1 LAFAKPARFVTF
13 AQHMPSAPP
22 LPEIEAFIARW
33 SGTAQAERANYARFL
48 DELCPIIEVP
58 KPDPATGAG
67 GDYRY
72 ERGVAHREADGSSSN
87 RRIDLYK
94 RGCFVLE
101 AKQSGA
107 TPKQTPLFALGEADR
122 RAGIRRS
129 PGWAQ
134 AMLKAKGQAEG
145 YARDLPAEEGWPPF
159 VIVCDIGFCFDIY
172 ADFSGTGKHY
182 AQFPDREN
190 FRIYLDDLRR
200 PEMRARLRAIWTE
213 PLALDPSRERVR
225 VTRDIAALLALLAKA
240 LEARHAPQHVAI
252 FLMRCIF
259 SMFAQSVGLLPS
271 PTSFTELLEDCRKDP
286 KAFLGLVGD
295 LWRSMNAGGF
305 SPALRATVRRFNGGL
320 FAPGPHGPAE
330 PLPVDANM
338 LELLIE
344 ASRRDW
350 ADVEPAIFGS
360 LLENALEK
368 QERSE
373 LGAHFTPRAF
383 VERLVLP
390 TVMEPLRAEWDGVKA
405 AAVKLADEENKKAA
419 AAELRGF
426 HAKLCAT
433 RVLDPACGTGNF
445 LYVTLELMKR
455 LEGEVL
461 DLLADIEPGEGDR
474 LDVAGASVD
483 PHQFLGI
490 EKNPRAVP
498 VAELVLW
505 IGYLQWHF
513 RTRGNAPPAEPILR
527 DFKNIREGDALL
539 TYAREEPERDDK
551 GRPITRWGG
560 QTKPHPVT
568 GEMVPDEADQ
578 IPVLRPVDPKPSIWP
593 DAEFIIGNPPFIGA
607 KNLRAELGE
616 GYAEALWKAYR
627 DVPKSA
633 DMALHFW
640 WKAAQALAGGKL
652 VKGKAAA
659 VTRRFGFITSNSI
672 RQFFCRRVVA
682 EALQGEKPIHLA
694 YAIPDHPWT
703 DGAGTAAVR
712 IAMTVAEAGA
722 GEGVLA
728 RVISEAP
735 GSDGVPRVVFAEDTG
750 RINADFSIGVDVKS
764 AKPLQANETMA
775 CRGVVLHGAGFL
787 ISRRLAHEVG
797 LGKRLDIEKHIRPFM
812 NGRDFLQRTRDLCV
826 LDLFGLSE
834 DSIRTQFPEIYQHI
848 LLHVKPERD
857 QNPRALRRDKW
868 WLFGEN
874 VIIHRNGV
882 RNLPRFIATVETPKH
897 RIFQFLPSEI
907 LADNSLVCIASDDAF
922 FLGVLSSQIHLFW
935 TTANAGSLGAYKGA
949 VRYFKSVCFDP
960 FPFPD
965 ATPAQ
970 RAAIAEI
977 AEALDAHR
985 KVRLAA
991 HPHLTLTA
999 LYNCL
1004 EALRANRKL
1013 TDAERDIHDAG
1024 QVSILREYHEKLDE
1038 AVAAAYGWP
1047 ANLPEADIIAR
1058 LVALN
1063 AERVA
1068 EEARGHIRWLR
1079 PEFQA
1084 PRDTRRA
1091 VQAEMAVDG
1100 AGADTTRQWPKEAPA
1115 QYVALRAALRGPPAS
1130 ARDIARHFQGAPR
1143 RADQLEAMLQTL
1155 VALGQARHLEDGRY
1169 TA

>member
-1 LAFAKPARFVTF
+1 VKPPPA
-13 AQHMPSAPP
+13 SAD
-22 LPEIEAFIARW
+22 IEAFIALW
-33 SGTAQAERANYARFL
+33 AGSGQAERANYARFL
-48 DELCPIIEVP
+48 DGLCDIIGVSRP
-58 KPDPATGAG
+58 MPANGPM

-72 ERGVAHREADGSSSN
+72 ERSVTHRAGDGTETQ

-94 RGCFVLE
+94 RHCFVLE
-101 AKQSGA
+101 AKQGA
-107 TPKQTPLFALGEADR
+107 NAPAQASFFGGADAER
-122 RAGIRRS
+122 RANIRRS

-134 AMLKAKGQAEG
+134 AMQKAKGQAEG
-145 YARDLPAEEGWPPF
+145 YARDVPPEEGWPPF
-159 VIVCDIGFCFDIY
+159 IIVCDVGFCFDIY

-182 AQFPDREN
+182 AQFPDREG
-190 FRIYLDDLRR
+190 FRFYLEDLRQPAYR
-200 PEMRARLRAIWTE
+200 ETLRLIWTD
-213 PLALDPSRERVR
+213 PLSLDPSRKRVA
-225 VTRDIAALLALLAKA
+225 VTRDIAALLARLARA
-240 LEARHAPQHVAI
+240 LEGPKEKPRHAPQHVAT

-271 PTSFTELLEDCRKDP
+271 PTSFTELLQGCRGNP
-286 KAFLGLVGD
+286 QSFVPLVGD
-295 LWRSMNAGGF
+295 MWRHMNTGGF
-305 SPALRATVRRFNGGL
+305 SPALRAMVLRFNGGL
-320 FAPGPHGPAE
+320 FGAGPHGAAE
-330 PLPVDANM
+330 PLPVDADM
-338 LELLIE
+338 LDLLIA
-344 ASRRDW
+344 ASKRDW

-360 LLENALEK
+360 LLENALDSD
-368 QERSE
+368 QRAQ

-390 TVMEPLRAEWDGVKA
+390 TVMEPLRLDWDGVKA
-405 AAVKLADEENKKAA
+405 AAEDFVLKGNKSAA
-419 AAELRGF
+419 AAAIRAF

-539 TYAREEPERDDK
+539 TYTHEEPERDDK

-593 DAEFIIGNPPFIGA
+593 DAEFIIGNPPFIAGQS
-607 KNLRAELGE
+607 LRAELGD
-616 GYAEALWKAYR
+616 GYAEALWKAYPK
-627 DVPKSA
+627 VPKSA
-633 DMALHFW
+633 DIALHFW
-640 WKAAQALAGGKL
+640 WKAARALLGGKL
-652 VKGKAAA
+652 VKGKAAAA
-659 VTRRFGFITSNSI
+659 VTRRFGFITSNSL
-672 RQFFCRRVVA
+672 RQVFCRRVVA
-682 EALQGEKPIHLA
+682 EALGGETPVHLA
-694 YAIPDHPWT
+694 YAIPDHPWA

-712 IAMTVAEAGA
+712 IAMTVAEAGQ
-722 GEGVLA
+722 GQGILA
-728 RVISEAP
+728 RVTSEAP
-735 GSDGVPRVVFAEDTG
+735 GSDGVPRVVFAEDEG
-750 RINADFSIGVDVKS
+750 RINADLTIGVDVKS
-764 AKPLQANETMA
+764 AKPLRANERIA
-775 CRGVVLHGAGFL
+775 WDGVKLHGSGFL
-787 ISRRLAHEVG
+787 VEATRAAT
-797 LGKRLDIEKHIRPFM
+797 LGFGKLQGIEAYLRPYR
-812 NGRDFLQRTRDLCV
+812 NGRDIQQKNRNLYV
-826 LDLFGLSE
+826 LDFFGLTEEELRERYPSAYE
-834 DSIRTQFPEIYQHI
+834 HL
-848 LLHVKPERD
+848 LLHVKPERIAVASRTAD
-857 QNPRALRRDKW
+857 ATQYARYW
-868 WLFGEN
+868 WLHGKTRPEMRKAL
-874 VIIHRNGV
+874 VGLTRY
-882 RNLPRFIATVETPKH
+882 IATVDTAKH
-897 RIFQFLPSEI
+897 RIFSFLAADI
-907 LADNSLVCIASDDAF
+907 LADDKIVVIASDSAVHLGILQSRLHVAWMLAQGNW
-922 FLGVLSSQIHLFW
+922 LGVG
-935 TTANAGSLGAYKGA
+935 NDA
-949 VRYFKSVCFDP
+949 VYAKTQAFDP

-970 RAAIAEI
+970 RAAIAQI

-985 KVRLAA
+985 KARLAA
-991 HPHLTLTA
+991 HQHLTLTA

-1013 TDAERDIHDAG
+1013 SDAERDIHDAG
-1024 QVSILREYHEKLDE
+1024 QVSILREYHDRLDE

-1047 ANLPEADIIAR
+1047 ASLPEADIIAR

-1115 QYVALRAALRGPPAS
+1115 QYVALRTALRGPPAS
-1130 ARDIARHFQGAPR
+1130 PRDIARRFQGAPR
-1143 RADQLEAMLQTL
+1143 RAGDVEAMLQTL

>member
-1 LAFAKPARFVTF
+1 
-13 AQHMPSAPP
+13 MPSAPP

-107 TPKQTPLFALGEADR
+107 APKQTPLFALGEADR

-190 FRIYLDDLRR
+190 FRLYLDDLRR

-295 LWRSMNAGGF
+295 LWRHMNAGGF

-405 AAVKLADEENKKAA
+405 AAVKLADEDNKKAA

-539 TYAREEPERDDK
+539 TYTREEPERDDK

-593 DAEFIIGNPPFIGA
+593 DAEFIIGNPPFIAGQSI
-607 KNLRAELGE
+607 RAELGD
-616 GYAEALWKAYR
+616 GYAEALWKAYPK
-627 DVPKSA
+627 VPKSA
-633 DMALHFW
+633 DIALHFW
-640 WKAAQALAGGKL
+640 WKAAQALTGGKL
-652 VKGKAAA
+652 VKGKAAAA
-659 VTRRFGFITSNSI
+659 VTRRFGFITSNSL
-672 RQFFCRRVVA
+672 RQVFCRRVVA
-682 EALQGEKPIHLA
+682 EALEGKPEIHLA

-712 IAMTVAEAGA
+712 IAMTVAEAGQ
-722 GEGVLA
+722 GQGILA
-728 RVISEAP
+728 RVISEAS
-735 GSDGVPRVVFAEDTG
+735 GSDGVPRVVFAEGEG
-750 RINADFSIGVDVKS
+750 RINADLTLGVDVKS
-764 AKPLQANETMA
+764 AKPLRANEGIA
-775 CRGVVLHGAGFL
+775 SDGVKLHGKGFIVTASVATSL
-787 ISRRLAHEVG
+787 G
-797 LGKRLDIEKHIRPFM
+797 LGKVERLEEFLRPYR
-812 NGRDFLQRTRDLCV
+812 NGRDVQQKNRGLFAFDFYGLLEEEVRTR
-826 LDLFGLSE
+826 
-834 DSIRTQFPEIYQHI
+834 FPAAYQH
-848 LLHVKPERD
+848 LLLQVKPD
-857 QNPRALRRDKW
+857 RALNNRASYRDLWWVFGEPRRDLRPALKG
-868 WLFGEN
+868 LLR
-874 VIIHRNGV
+874 VIVTVDTARHRV
-882 RNLPRFIATVETPKH
+882 FSFYDPST
-897 RIFQFLPSEI
+897 IFDDKS
-907 LADNSLVCIASDDAF
+907 VVIASDQAVH
-922 FLGVLSSQIHLFW
+922 LGVLQSRLHVVWMLAQGNW
-935 TTANAGSLGAYKGA
+935 LGAGNDA
-949 VRYFKSVCFDP
+949 VYAKTQAFDP

-965 ATPAQ
+965 ASPAQ

-977 AEALDAHR
+977 AEDLDAHR
-985 KVRLAA
+985 KARLAA
-991 HPHLTLTA
+991 HPELTLTA

-1024 QVSILREYHEKLDE
+1024 QVSILREYHDKLDE
-1038 AVAAAYGWP
+1038 AVAYAYGWP

-1130 ARDIARHFQGAPR
+1130 ARDIARRFQGAPR

>member
-1 LAFAKPARFVTF
+1 
-13 AQHMPSAPP
+13 MPSAPP

-107 TPKQTPLFALGEADR
+107 APKQNPTFSLGEADR

-172 ADFSGTGKHY
+172 ADFTGTGKHY

-190 FRIYLDDLRR
+190 FRLYLDDLRR

-225 VTRDIAALLALLAKA
+225 VTRDIAAFLALLAKA

-330 PLPVDANM
+330 PLPVDADM

-368 QERSE
+368 RERSE

-405 AAVKLADEENKKAA
+405 AAVKLADEGNKKAA

-426 HAKLCAT
+426 HARLCAT

-461 DLLADIEPGEGDR
+461 DFLADIEGIEGDR

-483 PHQFLGI
+483 PHQFLGL

-527 DFKNIREGDALL
+527 DFKNIKEADALL
-539 TYAREEPERDDK
+539 NYAREEPERDAAGK
-551 GRPITRWGG
+551 PITRWGG

-578 IPVLRPVDPKPSIWP
+578 VAVLRPVDPKPSLWAE
-593 DAEFIIGNPPFIGA
+593 AEFIIGNPPFIAG
-607 KNLRAELGE
+607 KDLRAELGE
-616 GYAEALWKAYR
+616 GYAVALWKAYPK
-627 DVPKSA
+627 VPKSA
-633 DMALHFW
+633 DIALHFW
-640 WKAAQALAGGKL
+640 WKAAQALTGGKL
-652 VKGKAAA
+652 VKGKQAPA

-672 RQFFCRRVVA
+672 RQVFCRRVVA
-682 EALQGEKPIHLA
+682 EALAGKPEIHLA

-728 RVISEAP
+728 RAISEAP

-750 RINADFSIGVDVKS
+750 RINADLTLGVDVKS
-764 AKPLQANETMA
+764 AKPLRANDGIA
-775 CRGVVLHGAGFL
+775 SPGLKLHGAGFL
-787 ISRRLAHEVG
+787 VTPAQASALG
-797 LGKRLDIEKHIRPFM
+797 LGKVPGLEAHIRPYL
-812 NGRDFLQRTRDLCV
+812 NGRDLQQRSRGLMVIDV
-826 LDLFGLSE
+826 FGLSE
-834 DSIRTQFPEIYQHI
+834 AELRSRFPATYQHL
-848 LLHVKPERD
+848 LLHVAPERMAAAGRTAD
-857 QNPRALRRDKW
+857 AAQYARNW
-868 WLFGEN
+868 WLFGKTRPEL
-874 VIIHRNGV
+874 RKAFTGLS
-882 RNLPRFIATVETPKH
+882 RYIATVETAKH
-897 RIFQFLPSEI
+897 RVFTFLPSLI
-907 LADNSLVCIASDDAF
+907 APDNKLVCIASEAAF
-922 FLGVLSSQIHLFW
+922 HLGVLQSDIHVAWMLAQGNW
-935 TTANAGSLGAYKGA
+935 LGVGNDPVYAKTEA
-949 VRYFKSVCFDP
+949 FDP

-970 RAAIAEI
+970 RASIAEI

-985 KVRLAA
+985 KARLAA

-1004 EALRANRKL
+1004 EALRAGRAL
-1013 TDAERDIHDAG
+1013 TEAERDIHDAG
-1024 QVSILREYHEKLDE
+1024 QVSILREWHDKLDK
-1038 AVAAAYGWP
+1038 AVAGAYGWP
-1047 ANLPEADIIAR
+1047 VDLTDTDIIAR

-1079 PEFQA
+1079 SEFQA
-1084 PRDTRRA
+1084 PKDTSRPA
-1091 VQAEMAVDG
+1091 VQVEMAVEG
-1100 AGADTTRQWPKEAPA
+1100 AEASTSRAWPKEAPA
-1115 QYVALRAALRGPPAS
+1115 QYVALRAALRGAPAS
-1130 ARDIARHFQGAPR
+1130 ARDIARRFQGAPR
-1143 RADQLEAMLQTL
+1143 RAEQMEAMLQTL

>member
-1 LAFAKPARFVTF
+1 
-13 AQHMPSAPP
+13 MPSAPS
-22 LPEIEAFIARW
+22 LTEIEAFIARW

-72 ERGVAHREADGSSSN
+72 ERGVAHREADGSKSN

-107 TPKQTPLFALGEADR
+107 APKQTLTFSLGEADR

-145 YARDLPAEEGWPPF
+145 YARDLPADEGWPPF

-172 ADFSGTGKHY
+172 ADFTGTGKHY

-190 FRIYLDDLRR
+190 FRLYLDDLRR

-225 VTRDIAALLALLAKA
+225 VTRDIAAFLALLAKA

-295 LWRSMNAGGF
+295 LWRHMNAGGF

-320 FAPGPHGPAE
+320 FAPGPHGAAE
-330 PLPVDANM
+330 PLPVDADM
-338 LELLIE
+338 LQLLIE

-390 TVMEPLRAEWDGVKA
+390 TVMEPLRLDWDGVKV
-405 AAVKLADEENKKAA
+405 AAVKLADEDNKKAA

-461 DLLADIEPGEGDR
+461 DFLADIEGIEGDR
-474 LDVAGASVD
+474 LDVAGVSVD

-578 IPVLRPVDPKPSIWP
+578 MPVLRPVDPKPSIWP

-607 KNLRAELGE
+607 KKLRDELGD
-616 GYAEALWKAYR
+616 GYAEALWKAYPK
-627 DVPKSA
+627 VPKSA
-633 DMALHFW
+633 DIALHFW
-640 WKAAQALAGGKL
+640 WKAAQALLGGKL
-652 VKGKAAA
+652 VKGKAAGL
-659 VTRRFGFITSNSI
+659 VTQRFGFITSNSI
-672 RQFFCRRVVA
+672 RQVFCRRVVA
-682 EALQGEKPIHLA
+682 DALGGETPLHLA
-694 YAIPDHPWT
+694 YAIPDHPWVG
-703 DGAGTAAVR
+703 GADTAAVR
-712 IAMTVAEAGA
+712 IALTVAEVGH
-722 GEGVLA
+722 GKGTLA
-728 RVISEAP
+728 RVVTEAP
-735 GSDGVPRVVFAEDTG
+735 GSDGVPLVVISEEYG
-750 RINADFSIGVDVKS
+750 HINADLTLGLSGSHVKALRAGEGLAS
-764 AKPLQANETMA
+764 PGIK
-775 CRGVVLHGAGFL
+775 LHGAGFIVNPAQAAAL
-787 ISRRLAHEVG
+787 G
-797 LGKRLDIEKHIRPFM
+797 LGKTDGLEFHIRPYL
-812 NGRDFLQRTRDLCV
+812 NGRDLQQNSRGMMVIDTFD
-826 LDLFGLSE
+826 LSE
-834 DSIRTQFPEIYQHI
+834 KDLRQRFPSVYQH
-848 LLHVKPERD
+848 LVLHVKPERD
-857 QNPRALRRDKW
+857 TNNRSSYRDQW
-868 WLFGEN
+868 WLFGEP
-874 VIIHRNGV
+874 RRELRPALSGL
-882 RNLPRFIATVETPKH
+882 RRFIATPITSKH
-897 RIFQFLPSEI
+897 RVFSFLSAEI
-907 LADNSLVCIASDDAF
+907 LPDDALLAVASSDAF
-922 FLGVLSSQIHLFW
+922 LLGVLSSKYHTSW
-935 TTANAGSLGAYKGA
+935 CAVSAGFLGKTP
-949 VRYFKSVCFDP
+949 RYIKADCFDP

-965 ATPAQ
+965 ATQSQ

-977 AEALDAHR
+977 AEDLDAHR
-985 KVRLAA
+985 KARLAA

-1024 QVSILREYHEKLDE
+1024 QVSILREYHEKLNE

-1047 ANLPEADIIAR
+1047 AKLPEADIIAR

-1091 VQAEMAVDG
+1091 VQVEMAVDG
-1100 AGADTTRQWPKEAPA
+1100 AGADTTRQWPKQAPA

-1130 ARDIARHFQGAPR
+1130 ARDIARRFQGAPR
-1143 RADQLEAMLQTL
+1143 RADQLEAMLQNL

>member
-1 LAFAKPARFVTF
+1 
-13 AQHMPSAPP
+13 MPSAPP
-22 LPEIEAFIARW
+22 LTEIEAFIARW

-72 ERGVAHREADGSSSN
+72 ERGVAHREADGSTSN

-107 TPKQTPLFALGEADR
+107 APKQTPLFALGEADR

-145 YARDLPAEEGWPPF
+145 YARDLPPDEGWPPF

-172 ADFSGTGKHY
+172 ADFTGTGKHY

-190 FRIYLDDLRR
+190 FRLYLDDLRR

-225 VTRDIAALLALLAKA
+225 VTRDIAAFLALLAKA

-320 FAPGPHGPAE
+320 FAPGPNGPAE
-330 PLPVDANM
+330 PLPVDADM
-338 LELLIE
+338 LELLIA

-368 QERSE
+368 RERSE

-405 AAVKLADEENKKAA
+405 AAVKLADEGNKKAA

-426 HAKLCAT
+426 HARLCAT

-461 DLLADIEPGEGDR
+461 DFLADIEGIEGDR

-483 PHQFLGI
+483 PHQFLGL

-527 DFKNIREGDALL
+527 DFKNIKEADALL
-539 TYAREEPERDDK
+539 NYAREEPERDASGK
-551 GRPITRWGG
+551 PITRWGG

-578 IPVLRPVDPKPSIWP
+578 VPVLRPVDPKPSLWP
-593 DAEFIIGNPPFIGA
+593 EAEFIIGNPPFIAG
-607 KNLRAELGE
+607 KDLRAELGE
-616 GYAEALWKAYR
+616 GYAEALWKAYPK
-627 DVPKSA
+627 VPKSA
-633 DMALHFW
+633 DIALHFW
-640 WKAAQALAGGKL
+640 WKAAQALTGGKL
-652 VKGKAAA
+652 VKGKQAPA

-672 RQFFCRRVVA
+672 RQVFCRRVVA
-682 EALQGEKPIHLA
+682 DALAGKPEIHLA

-735 GSDGVPRVVFAEDTG
+735 GSDGVPRLVFAEDTG
-750 RINADFSIGVDVKS
+750 RINADLTLGVDVKS
-764 AKPLQANETMA
+764 AKPLRANENLA
-775 CRGVVLHGAGFL
+775 CRGFVLHGAGFL
-787 ISRRLAHEVG
+787 VTPAQAAALG
-797 LGKRLDIEKHIRPFM
+797 LGKVPGLEAHIRPYL
-812 NGRDFLQRTRDLCV
+812 NGRDLQQRSRGLMVIDV
-826 LDLFGLSE
+826 FGLTEAEIRERFSE
-834 DSIRTQFPEIYQHI
+834 TYQHL

-857 QNPRALRRDKW
+857 LNSRAARREKW

-874 VIIHRNGV
+874 VLIHRQGV
-882 RNLPRFIATVETPKH
+882 RDLHRYIATVETARH
-897 RIFQFLPSEI
+897 RVFTFLSSGIAP
-907 LADNSLVCIASDDAF
+907 DNKIVCIATEDAF
-922 FLGVLSSQIHLFW
+922 HLGVLQSKIHVAWMLAQGNW
-935 TTANAGSLGAYKGA
+935 LGVGNDPVYA
-949 VRYFKSVCFDP
+949 KSECFDP
-960 FPFPD
+960 FAFPD

-970 RAAIAEI
+970 RASIAEI

-985 KVRLAA
+985 KARLAA

-1004 EALRANRKL
+1004 EALRAGRAL
-1013 TDAERDIHDAG
+1013 TEAERDIHDAG
-1024 QVSILREYHEKLDE
+1024 QVSILREWHDKLDK
-1038 AVAAAYGWP
+1038 AVAGAYGWP
-1047 ANLPEADIIAR
+1047 ADLTNTDIIAR

-1084 PRDTRRA
+1084 PKDTSRPA
-1091 VQAEMAVDG
+1091 VQTEMAVEG
-1100 AGADTTRQWPKEAPA
+1100 TEAGSSRAWPKEAPA
-1115 QYVALRAALRGPPAS
+1115 QYVALRAALRGAPAS
-1130 ARDIARHFQGAPR
+1130 ARDIARRFQGAPR
-1143 RADQLEAMLQTL
+1143 RAEQMEAMLQTL

>member
-1 LAFAKPARFVTF
+1 MPANGP
-13 AQHMPSAPP
+13 M
-22 LPEIEAFIARW
+22 
-33 SGTAQAERANYARFL
+33 
-48 DELCPIIEVP
+48 
-58 KPDPATGAG
+58 

-72 ERGVAHREADGSSSN
+72 ERSVTHRAGDGTETQ

-94 RGCFVLE
+94 RNCFVLE
-101 AKQSGA
+101 AKQGA
-107 TPKQTPLFALGEADR
+107 NAPAQASFFGGADAER
-122 RAGIRRS
+122 RANIRRS

-134 AMLKAKGQAEG
+134 AMQKAKGQAEG
-145 YARDLPAEEGWPPF
+145 YARDVPPEEGWPPF
-159 VIVCDIGFCFDIY
+159 IIVCDVGFCFDIY

-182 AQFPDREN
+182 AQFPDREG
-190 FRIYLDDLRR
+190 FRFYLEDLRQPAYR
-200 PEMRARLRAIWTE
+200 ETLRLIWTD
-213 PLALDPSRERVR
+213 PLSLDPSRKRVA
-225 VTRDIAALLALLAKA
+225 VTRDIAALLARLARA
-240 LEARHAPQHVAI
+240 LEGPKEKPRHAPQHVAT

-271 PTSFTELLEDCRKDP
+271 PTSFTELLQGCRGNP
-286 KAFLGLVGD
+286 QSFVPLVGD
-295 LWRSMNAGGF
+295 MWRHMNTGGF
-305 SPALRATVRRFNGGL
+305 SPALRAMVLRFNGGL
-320 FAPGPHGPAE
+320 FGAGPHGAAE
-330 PLPVDANM
+330 PLPVDADM
-338 LELLIE
+338 LDLLIA
-344 ASRRDW
+344 ASKRDW

-360 LLENALEK
+360 LLENALDSD
-368 QERSE
+368 QRAQ

-390 TVMEPLRAEWDGVKA
+390 TVMEPLRLDWDGVKA
-405 AAVKLADEENKKAA
+405 AAEDFVLKGNKSAA
-419 AAELRGF
+419 AAAIRAF

-461 DLLADIEPGEGDR
+461 DLLANIEPGEGDR

-539 TYAREEPERDDK
+539 TYTREEPERDDK

-578 IPVLRPVDPKPSIWP
+578 IPVLRPADPKPSIWP
-593 DAEFIIGNPPFIGA
+593 DAEFIIGNPPFIAGQS
-607 KNLRAELGE
+607 LRAELGE
-616 GYAEALWKAYR
+616 GYAEALWKAYPK
-627 DVPKSA
+627 VPKSA
-633 DMALHFW
+633 DIALHFW
-640 WKAAQALAGGKL
+640 WKAAQALLGGKL

-659 VTRRFGFITSNSI
+659 AVARRFGFITSNSI
-672 RQFFCRRVVA
+672 RQEFCRRVVTDGLA
-682 EALQGEKPIHLA
+682 GKPEIHLA
-694 YAIPDHPWT
+694 YAIPDHPWA

-712 IAMTVAEAGA
+712 IAMTVAAPGA

-728 RVISEAP
+728 TLVSEAA
-735 GSDGVPRVVFAEDTG
+735 GSDGVPRVVFTETEG
-750 RINADFSIGVDVKS
+750 RINADLTTGVDVNS
-764 AKPLQANETMA
+764 AKPLKANESISSD
-775 CRGVVLHGAGFL
+775 GVKLHGKGFVVTASQAMSL
-787 ISRRLAHEVG
+787 G
-797 LGKRLDIEKHIRPFM
+797 LGRDIGIEGFIKPYQ
-812 NGRDFLQRTRDLCV
+812 NGRDVQQRSRGLFV
-826 LDLFGLSE
+826 LDFFGLSE
-834 DSIRTQFPEIYQHI
+834 DSLRTRFPAAYQHL
-848 LLHVKPERD
+848 LLHVKPQRE
-857 QNPRALRRDKW
+857 QNNRASYRHEW
-868 WLFGEN
+868 WIFGE
-874 VIIHRNGV
+874 
-882 RNLPRFIATVETPKH
+882 PRRELRPALVGLSRYIVTVDTAKH
-897 RIFQFLPSEI
+897 RIFGFLDPNTMV
-907 LADNSLVCIASDDAF
+907 DDGLVIIAAEQPF
-922 FLGVLSSQIHLFW
+922 ILGVLSSGIHWCW
-935 TTANAGSLGAYKGA
+935 TSANAGSMGVYKGP
-949 VRYFKSVCFDP
+949 VRYFKTACFDP

-965 ATPAQ
+965 ATQSQ

-985 KVRLAA
+985 KARLAA
-991 HPHLTLTA
+991 HPELTLTA

-1013 TDAERDIHDAG
+1013 TEAERDIHDAG
-1024 QVSILREYHEKLDE
+1024 QVSILREYHDKLDE
-1038 AVAAAYGWP
+1038 AVARAYGWP
-1047 ANLPEADIIAR
+1047 ANLAEAEIIAR

-1130 ARDIARHFQGAPR
+1130 PRDIARRFQGAPR
-1143 RADQLEAMLQTL
+1143 RAGDVEAMLQTL

>member
-1 LAFAKPARFVTF
+1 
-13 AQHMPSAPP
+13 MPSTPP
-22 LPEIEAFIARW
+22 LPEIEAFISRW
-33 SGTAQAERANYARFL
+33 NDAGEAEVANYASFL
-48 DELCPIIEVP
+48 DEVCDIIGVARP
-58 KPDPATGAG
+58 TPANGPL

-72 ERGVAHREADGSSSN
+72 QRRVTRFAEGEAPSQ

-94 RGCFVLE
+94 RNCFILE
-101 AKQSGA
+101 AKQGA
-107 TPKQTPLFALGEADR
+107 NAPQQAFLLGGAEEQR
-122 RAGIRRS
+122 RANIRRS

-145 YARDLPAEEGWPPF
+145 YARDVPPEEGWPPF
-159 VIVCDIGFCFDIY
+159 IIVCDVGFCFDIY

-182 AQFPDREN
+182 AQFPDREG
-190 FRIYLDDLRR
+190 FRFYLEDLRQ
-200 PEMRARLRAIWTE
+200 PEYRERLRLIWTD
-213 PLALDPSRERVR
+213 PLSLDPSRKRVA
-225 VTRDIAALLALLAKA
+225 VTRDIAALLARLARA
-240 LEARHAPQHVAI
+240 LEGPKDKPRHAPQHVAT

-271 PTSFTELLEDCRKDP
+271 PTSFTELLQECRRNP
-286 KAFLGLVGD
+286 QSFVPLVGD
-295 LWRSMNAGGF
+295 MWRHMNTGGF
-305 SPALRATVRRFNGGL
+305 SPALRAMVLRFNGGL
-320 FAPGPHGPAE
+320 FGAGPHGAAE
-330 PLPVDANM
+330 PLPVDADM
-338 LELLIE
+338 LELLIA
-344 ASRRDW
+344 ASKRDW

-360 LLENALEK
+360 LLENALDSD
-368 QERSE
+368 QRAQ

-405 AAVKLADEENKKAA
+405 AAMEKVQADQRRGGADM
-419 AAELRGF
+419 LRAF

-578 IPVLRPVDPKPSIWP
+578 IPVLRPVDPKPSLWP
-593 DAEFIIGNPPFIGA
+593 EAEFIIGNPPFIAG
-607 KNLRAELGE
+607 KDLRAELGE
-616 GYAEALWKAYR
+616 GYAEALWKTYPK
-627 DVPKSA
+627 VPKSA
-633 DMALHFW
+633 DIALHFW
-640 WKAAQALAGGKL
+640 WKAARALLGGKL
-652 VKGKAAA
+652 VKGKAAAA
-659 VTRRFGFITSNSI
+659 VTRRFGFITSNSL
-672 RQFFCRRVVA
+672 RQVFCRRVVA
-682 EALQGEKPIHLA
+682 EALGGETPVHLA
-694 YAIPDHPWT
+694 YAIPDHPWA

-712 IAMTVAEAGA
+712 IAMTVAEAGQ
-722 GEGVLA
+722 GQGILA
-728 RVISEAP
+728 RVISEAS
-735 GSDGVPRVVFAEDTG
+735 GSDGVPRVVFAEGEG
-750 RINADFSIGVDVKS
+750 RINADLTISVDVKT
-764 AKPLQANETMA
+764 AKPLRANETLA
-775 CRGVVLHGAGFL
+775 CRGFVLHGAGFL
-787 ISRRLAHEVG
+787 VTPAQAAALG
-797 LGKRLDIEKHIRPFM
+797 LGKVPGLEAHIRPYL
-812 NGRDFLQRTRDLCV
+812 NGRDLQQRSRGLMVIDM
-826 LDLFGLSE
+826 FGLDES
-834 DSIRTQFPEIYQHI
+834 SIRQKFPEVYQHL

-857 QNPRALRRDKW
+857 HNPRASRKEKW

-874 VIIHRNGV
+874 VLIHRAGV
-882 RNLPRFIATVETPKH
+882 AYLKRYIATVETAKH
-897 RIFQFLPSEI
+897 RIFAFLPDTT
-907 LADNSLVCIASDDAF
+907 APDNMLVCIASAEADLF
-922 FLGVLSSQIHLFW
+922 GVLQSRIHVAWAL
-935 TTANAGSLGAYKGA
+935 AAGGTLEDRP
-949 VRYFKSVCFDP
+949 RYNKTVCFDP

-977 AEALDAHR
+977 AEALDVHR
-985 KVRLAA
+985 KARLAA
-991 HPHLTLTA
+991 HPELTLTA

-1024 QVSILREYHEKLDE
+1024 QVSILREYHDRLDE

-1047 ANLPEADIIAR
+1047 AHLPEADIIAR

-1100 AGADTTRQWPKEAPA
+1100 AGADTTRQWPKDAPA

-1130 ARDIARHFQGAPR
+1130 ARDIARRFQGAPR

>member
-1 LAFAKPARFVTF
+1 
-13 AQHMPSAPP
+13 M
-22 LPEIEAFIARW
+22 
-33 SGTAQAERANYARFL
+33 
-48 DELCPIIEVP
+48 
-58 KPDPATGAG
+58 
-67 GDYRY
+67 
-72 ERGVAHREADGSSSN
+72 
-87 RRIDLYK
+87 
-94 RGCFVLE
+94 
-101 AKQSGA
+101 
-107 TPKQTPLFALGEADR
+107 GEADR

-145 YARDLPAEEGWPPF
+145 YARDLPPDEGWPPF

-172 ADFSGTGKHY
+172 ADFTGTGKHY

-190 FRIYLDDLRR
+190 FRLYLDDLRR
-200 PEMRARLRAIWTE
+200 PEIRARLRAIWTE
-213 PLALDPSRERVR
+213 PLTLDPSRERVR
-225 VTRDIAALLALLAKA
+225 VTRDIAAFLALLAKA

-252 FLMRCIF
+252 FVMRCIF

-320 FAPGPHGPAE
+320 FALGPHGSAE
-330 PLPVDANM
+330 PLPVDADM
-338 LELLIE
+338 LELLIA

-368 QERSE
+368 RERSE

-405 AAVKLADEENKKAA
+405 AAVKLADEGNKKAA

-426 HAKLCAT
+426 HARLCAT

-461 DLLADIEPGEGDR
+461 DFLADIEGIEGDR

-483 PHQFLGI
+483 PHQFLGL

-527 DFKNIREGDALL
+527 DFKNIKEADALL
-539 TYAREEPERDDK
+539 HYAREEPERDASGK
-551 GRPITRWGG
+551 PITRWGG

-578 IPVLRPVDPKPSIWP
+578 VPVLRPVDPKPSLWP
-593 DAEFIIGNPPFIGA
+593 EAEFIIGNPPFIAG
-607 KNLRAELGE
+607 KDLRAELGE
-616 GYAEALWKAYR
+616 GYAEALWKAYPK
-627 DVPKSA
+627 VPKSA
-633 DMALHFW
+633 DIALQFW
-640 WKAAQALAGGKL
+640 WKAAQALTGGKL
-652 VKGKAAA
+652 VKGKQAPAI
-659 VTRRFGFITSNSI
+659 TRRFGFITSNSI
-672 RQFFCRRVVA
+672 RQVFCRRVVA
-682 EALQGEKPIHLA
+682 EALAGKPEIHLA

-735 GSDGVPRVVFAEDTG
+735 GSDGVPLVVMVEDPG
-750 RINADFSIGVDVKS
+750 PINADLTLGTGGSHVKALKAGMGLASPGVK
-764 AKPLQANETMA
+764 
-775 CRGVVLHGAGFL
+775 LHGAGFIVSQTQAGAL
-787 ISRRLAHEVG
+787 G
-797 LGKRLDIEKHIRPFM
+797 LGKIDGLERHVRPYL
-812 NGRDFLQRTRDLCV
+812 NGRDLQQGSRGVMVIDMFNVSESDL
-826 LDLFGLSE
+826 
-834 DSIRTQFPEIYQHI
+834 RHRFPSIYQY
-848 LLHVKPERD
+848 LAVHVKPERET
-857 QNPRALRRDKW
+857 NNRTSYRAQW
-868 WLFGEN
+868 WIFGEP
-874 VIIHRNGV
+874 RRELRPALLG
-882 RNLPRFIATVETPKH
+882 LQRFIATPVTSKH
-897 RIFQFLPSEI
+897 RVFSFLPIEI
-907 LADNSLVCIASDDAF
+907 LPDDALIAVASSDAF
-922 FLGVLSSQIHLFW
+922 LLGVLSSRVHTNWCSIF
-935 TTANAGSLGAYKGA
+935 AGFLGKTP
-949 VRYFKSVCFDP
+949 RYIKADCFDP

-965 ATPAQ
+965 ASPAQ
-970 RAAIAEI
+970 RAAIAEV

-985 KVRLAA
+985 KARLAA
-991 HPHLTLTA
+991 HPQLTLTA

-1004 EALRANRKL
+1004 EALRAGRAL
-1013 TDAERDIHDAG
+1013 SEAERDIHDAG
-1024 QVSILREYHEKLDE
+1024 QVSILREWHDKLDK

-1047 ANLPEADIIAR
+1047 VDLTDTDIIAR

-1084 PRDTRRA
+1084 PKDTSRPA
-1091 VQAEMAVDG
+1091 VQVEMAVEG
-1100 AGADTTRQWPKEAPA
+1100 AEAGSSRAWPKEAPS
-1115 QYVALRAALRGPPAS
+1115 QYVALRAALRGAPAS
-1130 ARDIARHFQGAPR
+1130 ARDIARRFQGAPR
-1143 RADQLEAMLQTL
+1143 RAEQMEAMLQTL

>member
-1 LAFAKPARFVTF
+1 MKPPPA
-13 AQHMPSAPP
+13 SAD
-22 LPEIEAFIARW
+22 IEAFIALW
-33 SGTAQAERANYARFL
+33 AGSGQAERANYARFL
-48 DELCPIIEVP
+48 DGLCDIIGVSRP
-58 KPDPATGAG
+58 MPANGPM

-72 ERGVAHREADGSSSN
+72 ERSVTHRAGDGTETQ

-94 RGCFVLE
+94 RHCFVLE
-101 AKQSGA
+101 AKQGA
-107 TPKQTPLFALGEADR
+107 NAPAQASFFGGADAER
-122 RAGIRRS
+122 RANIRRS

-134 AMLKAKGQAEG
+134 AMQKAKGQAEG
-145 YARDLPAEEGWPPF
+145 YARDVPPEEGWPPF
-159 VIVCDIGFCFDIY
+159 IIVCDVGFCFDIY

-182 AQFPDREN
+182 AQFPDREG
-190 FRIYLDDLRR
+190 FRFYLEDLRQPAYR
-200 PEMRARLRAIWTE
+200 ETLRLIWTD
-213 PLALDPSRERVR
+213 PLSLDPSRKRVA
-225 VTRDIAALLALLAKA
+225 VTRDIAALLARLARA
-240 LEARHAPQHVAI
+240 LEGPKEKPRHTPQHVAT

-271 PTSFTELLEDCRKDP
+271 PTSFTELLQGCRGNP
-286 KAFLGLVGD
+286 QSFVPLVGD
-295 LWRSMNAGGF
+295 MWRHMNTGGF
-305 SPALRATVRRFNGGL
+305 SPALRAMVLRFNGGL
-320 FAPGPHGPAE
+320 FGAGPHGAAE
-330 PLPVDANM
+330 PLPVDADM
-338 LELLIE
+338 LDLLIA
-344 ASRRDW
+344 ASKRDW

-360 LLENALEK
+360 LLENALDSD
-368 QERSE
+368 QRAQ

-390 TVMEPLRAEWDGVKA
+390 TVMEPLRLDWDGVKA
-405 AAVKLADEENKKAA
+405 AAEDFVLKGNKSAA
-419 AAELRGF
+419 AAAIRAF

-461 DLLADIEPGEGDR
+461 DLLANIEPGEGDR

-539 TYAREEPERDDK
+539 TYTREEPERDDK
-551 GRPITRWGG
+551 GLPITRWGG

-593 DAEFIIGNPPFIGA
+593 DAEFIIGNPPFIAG
-607 KNLRAELGE
+607 KDLRAELGE
-616 GYAEALWKAYR
+616 GYAEALWKTYPK
-627 DVPKSA
+627 VPKSA
-633 DMALHFW
+633 DIALHFW
-640 WKAAQALAGGKL
+640 WKAAQALTGGKL
-652 VKGKAAA
+652 VKGKAAAA
-659 VTRRFGFITSNSI
+659 VTRRFGFITSNSL
-672 RQFFCRRVVA
+672 RQVFCGRVVA
-682 EALQGEKPIHLA
+682 EALGGETPVHLA
-694 YAIPDHPWT
+694 YAIPDHPWA

-712 IAMTVAEAGA
+712 IAMTVAEAGQ
-722 GEGVLA
+722 GQGILA

-735 GSDGVPRVVFAEDTG
+735 GSDGLPRVVFTEDEG
-750 RINADFSIGVDVKS
+750 RINADLTIGVDVKS
-764 AKPLQANETMA
+764 AKPLRANEAMA

-787 ISRRLAHEVG
+787 ISRRLAHELG

-857 QNPRALRRDKW
+857 QNPRVLRRDKW

-965 ATPAQ
+965 ASPAQ
-970 RAAIAEI
+970 RASIAEI

-985 KVRLAA
+985 KARLAA
-991 HPHLTLTA
+991 HPELTLTA

-1013 TDAERDIHDAG
+1013 SDTERDIHDAG
-1024 QVSILREYHEKLDE
+1024 QVSILREYHDRLDE
-1038 AVAAAYGWP
+1038 AVASAYGWP
-1047 ANLPEADIIAR
+1047 ASLPEAKIIAR

-1063 AERVA
+1063 AERGA

-1130 ARDIARHFQGAPR
+1130 PRDIARRFQGAPR
-1143 RADQLEAMLQTL
+1143 RAGDLEAMLQTL

>member
-1 LAFAKPARFVTF
+1 MKPPPA
-13 AQHMPSAPP
+13 SAD
-22 LPEIEAFIARW
+22 IEAFIALW
-33 SGTAQAERANYARFL
+33 AGSGQAERANYARFL
-48 DELCPIIEVP
+48 DGLCDIIGVSRP
-58 KPDPATGAG
+58 MPANGPM

-72 ERGVAHREADGSSSN
+72 ERSVTHRAGDGTETQ

-94 RGCFVLE
+94 RNCFVLE
-101 AKQSGA
+101 AKQGA
-107 TPKQTPLFALGEADR
+107 NAPAQASFFGGADAER
-122 RAGIRRS
+122 RANIRRS

-134 AMLKAKGQAEG
+134 AMQKAKGQAEG
-145 YARDLPAEEGWPPF
+145 YARDVPPEEGWPPF
-159 VIVCDIGFCFDIY
+159 IIVCDVGFCFDIY

-182 AQFPDREN
+182 AQFPDREG
-190 FRIYLDDLRR
+190 FRFYLEDLRQPAYR
-200 PEMRARLRAIWTE
+200 ETLRLIWTD
-213 PLALDPSRERVR
+213 PLSLDPSRKRVA
-225 VTRDIAALLALLAKA
+225 VTRDIAALLARLARA
-240 LEARHAPQHVAI
+240 LEGPKEKPHHAPQHVAT

-271 PTSFTELLEDCRKDP
+271 PTSFTELLQECRRNP
-286 KAFLGLVGD
+286 QSFVPLVGD
-295 LWRSMNAGGF
+295 MWRHMNTGGF
-305 SPALRATVRRFNGGL
+305 SPALRAMVLRFNGGL
-320 FAPGPHGPAE
+320 FGAGPHGAAE
-330 PLPVDANM
+330 PLPVDADM
-338 LELLIE
+338 LDLLIA
-344 ASRRDW
+344 ASKRDW

-360 LLENALEK
+360 LLENALDSD
-368 QERSE
+368 QRAQ

-390 TVMEPLRAEWDGVKA
+390 TVMEPLRLDWDGVKA
-405 AAVKLADEENKKAA
+405 AAEDFILKGNKSAA
-419 AAELRGF
+419 AAAIRAF

-539 TYAREEPERDDK
+539 TYTREEAERDDK

-593 DAEFIIGNPPFIGA
+593 DAEFIIGNPPFIAG
-607 KNLRAELGE
+607 KDLRAELGD
-616 GYAEALWKAYR
+616 GYAEALWKAYPK
-627 DVPKSA
+627 VPKSA
-633 DMALHFW
+633 DIALHFW
-640 WKAAQALAGGKL
+640 WKAARALLGGKL

-659 VTRRFGFITSNSI
+659 AVTQRFGFITSNSL
-672 RQFFCRRVVA
+672 RQVFCRRVVA
-682 EALQGEKPIHLA
+682 EALGGETPVHLA
-694 YAIPDHPWT
+694 YAIPDHPWA

-712 IAMTVAEAGA
+712 IAMTVAEAGQ
-722 GEGVLA
+722 GQGILA

-735 GSDGVPRVVFAEDTG
+735 GSDGVPRVVFAEDEG
-750 RINADFSIGVDVKS
+750 RINADFSLGVDVKS
-764 AKPLQANETMA
+764 AKPLRANEA
-775 CRGVVLHGAGFL
+775 LASRGFSLHGAGFL
-787 ISRRLAHEVG
+787 VTPEQAAALG
-797 LGKRLDIEKHIRPFM
+797 LDKVPGLEAHIRPYL
-812 NGRDFLQRTRDLCV
+812 NGRDLQQRSRGLMVIDLNG
-826 LDLFGLSE
+826 LDSDKL
-834 DSIRTQFPEIYQHI
+834 RQRYPKVYQHI

-857 QNPRALRRDKW
+857 LNNERYRRENW
-868 WLFGEN
+868 WLFG
-874 VIIHRNGV
+874 RNNEILRAAMRGLS
-882 RNLPRFIATVETPKH
+882 RYIATVETAKH
-897 RIFQFLPSEI
+897 RIFSFLSAETAP
-907 LADNSLVCIASDDAF
+907 DNKLVCIASEEAF
-922 FLGVLSSQIHLFW
+922 HLGVLQSDIHVDWML
-935 TTANAGSLGAYKGA
+935 AQE
-949 VRYFKSVCFDP
+949 VRLEDRPVYAKSECFDP

-977 AEALDAHR
+977 AEALDAYR
-985 KVRLAA
+985 KARLAA
-991 HPHLTLTA
+991 HQHLTLTA

-1013 TDAERDIHDAG
+1013 SDAERDIHDAG
-1024 QVSILREYHEKLDE
+1024 QVSILREYHAKLDE

-1047 ANLPEADIIAR
+1047 AHLPEAEIIAR

-1084 PRDTRRA
+1084 PRDTRRP

-1100 AGADTTRQWPKEAPA
+1100 AGADSTRQWPKEAPA

-1130 ARDIARHFQGAPR
+1130 PRDIARRFQGAPR

>member
-1 LAFAKPARFVTF
+1 
-13 AQHMPSAPP
+13 MPSAPP

-33 SGTAQAERANYARFL
+33 SDAGEAEVANYTSFL
-48 DELCPIIEVP
+48 DGLCDIIGVP
-58 KPDPATGAG
+58 RPTPANGPL

-72 ERGVAHREADGSSSN
+72 QRRVTRLEDGAAPSQ

-94 RGCFVLE
+94 RNCFILE
-101 AKQSGA
+101 AKQGA
-107 TPKQTPLFALGEADR
+107 NPAPQGLLSATGEAER
-122 RAGIRRS
+122 RSNIRRS

-145 YARDLPAEEGWPPF
+145 YARDVPPEEGWPPF
-159 VIVCDIGFCFDIY
+159 IIVCDIGFCFDIY

-182 AQFPDREN
+182 AQFPDREG
-190 FRIYLDDLRR
+190 FRFYLPDLREASYR
-200 PEMRARLRAIWTE
+200 ERLRLIWTD
-213 PLALDPSRERVR
+213 PLSLDPARKRVA
-225 VTRDIAALLALLAKA
+225 VTRDIAGLLALLAKA
-240 LEARHAPQHVAI
+240 LEAHHAPQHVAT

-271 PTSFTELLEDCRKDP
+271 PTAFTELLQDCRRNP
-286 KAFLGLVGD
+286 KSFVPLVGD
-295 LWRSMNAGGF
+295 LWRHMNIGGF
-305 SPALRATVRRFNGGL
+305 SPALRAMVLRFNGGL
-320 FAPGPHGPAE
+320 FGPGPHGAAE
-330 PLPVDANM
+330 PLPVDAAM
-338 LELLIE
+338 LELLISAAE
-344 ASRRDW
+344 RDW

-360 LLENALEK
+360 LLENALDSD
-368 QERSE
+368 QRAQ

-390 TVMEPLRAEWDGVKA
+390 TIMEPLRLEWDGVKA
-405 AAVKLADEENKKAA
+405 AAGDLILKGRKDAA

-426 HAKLCAT
+426 HARLCAT

-483 PHQFLGI
+483 PHQFLGL

-527 DFKNIREGDALL
+527 DFKNIKEADALL
-539 TYAREEPERDDK
+539 NYAREEPERDAK
-551 GRPITRWGG
+551 GKPITRWGG
-560 QTKPHPVT
+560 RMKPHPVT
-568 GEMVPDEADQ
+568 GEAVPDEADQ
-578 IPVLRPVDPKPSIWP
+578 VPVLRPVDPKPSLWP
-593 DAEFIIGNPPFIGA
+593 EAEFIIGNPPFIAG
-607 KNLRAELGE
+607 KDLRAELGE
-616 GYAEALWKAYR
+616 GYAEALWKAYPK
-627 DVPKSA
+627 VPKSA
-633 DMALHFW
+633 DIALHFW
-640 WKAAQALAGGKL
+640 WKAAQALVGGKL
-652 VKGKAAA
+652 VKGKQAPAI
-659 VTRRFGFITSNSI
+659 TRRFGFITSNSI
-672 RQFFCRRVVA
+672 RQVFCRRVVA
-682 EALQGEKPIHLA
+682 DALAGKPEIHLA

-722 GEGVLA
+722 GKGVLA

-735 GSDGVPRVVFAEDTG
+735 GSDGVPRVVFAEDSA
-750 RINADFSIGVDVKS
+750 RINADLTIGVDVKS
-764 AKPLQANETMA
+764 AKPLRANEA
-775 CRGVVLHGAGFL
+775 IASPGFKLHGAGFL
-787 ISRRLAHEVG
+787 VTPAQAATLG
-797 LGKRLDIEKHIRPFM
+797 LGKVPGLEAHIRPYL
-812 NGRDFLQRTRDLCV
+812 NGRDLQQRSRGMMV
-826 LDLFGLSE
+826 LDLNGL
-834 DSIRTQFPEIYQHI
+834 TQDTLRDVYPAVYQHV

-857 QNPRALRRDKW
+857 LNNEPYRRENW
-868 WLFGEN
+868 WLFG
-874 VIIHRNGV
+874 RNNAVLRAALRGLS
-882 RNLPRFIATVETPKH
+882 RYIATVETAKH
-897 RIFQFLPSEI
+897 RVFTFLPAKI
-907 LADNSLVCIASDDAF
+907 APDNKLICIASDNAF
-922 FLGVLSSQIHLFW
+922 HLGVLQSEIHVAWML
-935 TTANAGSLGAYKGA
+935 AQE
-949 VRYFKSVCFDP
+949 VRLEDRPVYAKSECFDP

-965 ATPAQ
+965 ASPAQ

-985 KVRLAA
+985 KARLAA

-1004 EALRANRKL
+1004 EALRAGRVL

-1024 QVSILREYHEKLDE
+1024 QVSILREWHDKLDK
-1038 AVAAAYGWP
+1038 AVAGAYGWP
-1047 ANLPEADIIAR
+1047 AELADADIIAR

-1068 EEARGHIRWLR
+1068 EEARGHIHWLR

-1084 PRDTRRA
+1084 PKDTSRPA
-1091 VQAEMAVDG
+1091 VQGEMAVG
-1100 AGADTTRQWPKEAPA
+1100 SAEAATSRAWPKEAPA
-1115 QYVALRAALRGPPAS
+1115 QYVALRAALRGAPAS
-1130 ARDIARHFQGAPR
+1130 ARDIARRFQGAPR
-1143 RADQLEAMLQTL
+1143 RAEQMEAMLQTL

>member
-1 LAFAKPARFVTF
+1 
-13 AQHMPSAPP
+13 M
-22 LPEIEAFIARW
+22 
-33 SGTAQAERANYARFL
+33 

-107 TPKQTPLFALGEADR
+107 APKQTPLFALGEADR

-145 YARDLPAEEGWPPF
+145 YARDLPPDEGWPPF

-172 ADFSGTGKHY
+172 ADFTGTGKHY

-190 FRIYLDDLRR
+190 FRLYLDDLRR

-225 VTRDIAALLALLAKA
+225 VTRDIAAFLALLAKA

-295 LWRSMNAGGF
+295 LWRHMNEGGF

-320 FAPGPHGPAE
+320 FALGPHGSAE
-330 PLPVDANM
+330 PLPVDADM
-338 LELLIE
+338 LELLIA

-368 QERSE
+368 RERSE

-405 AAVKLADEENKKAA
+405 AAVKLADEGNKKAA

-426 HAKLCAT
+426 HARLCAT

-461 DLLADIEPGEGDR
+461 DFLADIEGIEGDR

-483 PHQFLGI
+483 PHQFLGL

-527 DFKNIREGDALL
+527 DFKNIKEADALL
-539 TYAREEPERDDK
+539 NYAREEPERDAAGK
-551 GRPITRWGG
+551 PITRWGG
-560 QTKPHPVT
+560 RMKPHPVT

-578 IPVLRPVDPKPSIWP
+578 VPVLRPVDPKPSLWP
-593 DAEFIIGNPPFIGA
+593 EAEFIIGNPPFIAG
-607 KNLRAELGE
+607 KDLRAELGE
-616 GYAEALWKAYR
+616 GNAEALRKAYPK
-627 DVPKSA
+627 VPKSA
-633 DMALHFW
+633 DIALRFW
-640 WKAAQALAGGKL
+640 WKAAQALTGGNL
-652 VKGKAAA
+652 VKGKQAPAI
-659 VTRRFGFITSNSI
+659 TRRFGFITSNSI
-672 RQFFCRRVVA
+672 RQVFV
-682 EALQGEKPIHLA
+682 
-694 YAIPDHPWT
+694 
-703 DGAGTAAVR
+703 GAWWRMLWPA
-712 IAMTVAEAGA
+712 
-722 GEGVLA
+722 
-728 RVISEAP
+728 SP
-735 GSDGVPRVVFAEDTG
+735 K
-750 RINADFSIGVDVKS
+750 SIW
-764 AKPLQANETMA
+764 PMP
-775 CRGVVLHGAGFL
+775 FL
-787 ISRRLAHEVG
+787 ITPGRMAPVRRRCG
-797 LGKRLDIEKHIRPFM
+797 LP
-812 NGRDFLQRTRDLCV
+812 
-826 LDLFGLSE
+826 
-834 DSIRTQFPEIYQHI
+834 
-848 LLHVKPERD
+848 
-857 QNPRALRRDKW
+857 
-868 WLFGEN
+868 
-874 VIIHRNGV
+874 
-882 RNLPRFIATVETPKH
+882 
-897 RIFQFLPSEI
+897 
-907 LADNSLVCIASDDAF
+907 
-922 FLGVLSSQIHLFW
+922 
-935 TTANAGSLGAYKGA
+935 
-949 VRYFKSVCFDP
+949 
-960 FPFPD
+960 
-965 ATPAQ
+965 
-970 RAAIAEI
+970 
-977 AEALDAHR
+977 
-985 KVRLAA
+985 
-991 HPHLTLTA
+991 
-999 LYNCL
+999 
-1004 EALRANRKL
+1004 
-1013 TDAERDIHDAG
+1013 
-1024 QVSILREYHEKLDE
+1024 
-1038 AVAAAYGWP
+1038 
-1047 ANLPEADIIAR
+1047 
-1058 LVALN
+1058 
-1063 AERVA
+1063 
-1068 EEARGHIRWLR
+1068 
-1079 PEFQA
+1079 
-1084 PRDTRRA
+1084 
-1091 VQAEMAVDG
+1091 
-1100 AGADTTRQWPKEAPA
+1100 
-1115 QYVALRAALRGPPAS
+1115 
-1130 ARDIARHFQGAPR
+1130 
-1143 RADQLEAMLQTL
+1143 
-1155 VALGQARHLEDGRY
+1155 
-1169 TA
+1169 

>member
-1 LAFAKPARFVTF
+1 
-13 AQHMPSAPP
+13 MPSAPP

-172 ADFSGTGKHY
+172 ADFTGTGKHY

-190 FRIYLDDLRR
+190 FRLYLDDLRR

-539 TYAREEPERDDK
+539 TYTREEPERDDK

-578 IPVLRPVDPKPSIWP
+578 IAILRPVDPKPSIWP
-593 DAEFIIGNPPFIGA
+593 DAEFIIGNPPFIAGQS
-607 KNLRAELGE
+607 LRAELGD

-633 DMALHFW
+633 DIALHFW
-640 WKAAQALAGGKL
+640 WKAAQALTGGKL
-652 VKGKAAA
+652 VKGKPALA

-672 RQFFCRRVVA
+672 RQVFCRRVVA
-682 EALQGEKPIHLA
+682 DALAGKPEIHLA
-694 YAIPDHPWT
+694 YAIPDHPWVEGP
-703 DGAGTAAVR
+703 GAAAVR

-722 GEGVLA
+722 GDGVLA

-735 GSDGVPRVVFAEDTG
+735 GSDGVPRLAFSEAEG
-750 RINADFSIGVDVKS
+750 RINGDLSLGVDVNA
-764 AKPLQANETMA
+764 AKPLAANLRIA
-775 CRGVVLHGAGFL
+775 WDGVKLHGAGFSVSPERAAAL
-787 ISRRLAHEVG
+787 G
-797 LGKRLDIEKHIRPFM
+797 LGKIPDLEQHIRPYC
-812 NGRDFLQRTRDLCV
+812 NGRDLQQKNRNVFALDFL
-826 LDLFGLSE
+826 GLSE
-834 DSIRTQFPEIYQHI
+834 TELRALFPSAYQHL
-848 LLHVKPERD
+848 LLHVKPQRD
-857 QNPRALRRDKW
+857 QNNREAYRKEW
-868 WLFGEN
+868 WVFGEP
-874 VIIHRNGV
+874 RRELRPALKG
-882 RNLPRFIATVETPKH
+882 LKRFIATVDTAKH
-897 RIFQFLPSEI
+897 RLFSFLEMRT
-907 LADNSLVCIASDDAF
+907 LVDDSVVIIASDEAY
-922 FLGVLSSQIHLFW
+922 FLGVLQSAIHESWFR
-935 TTANAGSLGAYKGA
+935 TACGWLGPTP
-949 VRYFKSVCFDP
+949 RYNKTQVFDP

-965 ATPAQ
+965 ATPAR

-985 KVRLAA
+985 KARLAA

-1024 QVSILREYHEKLDE
+1024 QVSILREYHDRLDE
-1038 AVAAAYGWP
+1038 AVASAYGWP

-1130 ARDIARHFQGAPR
+1130 ARDIARRFQGAPR

>member
-1 LAFAKPARFVTF
+1 
-13 AQHMPSAPP
+13 MPSPPP

-48 DELCPIIEVP
+48 DELCRIIDVP

-72 ERGVAHREADGSSSN
+72 ERGVAHREADGSISN

-107 TPKQTPLFALGEADR
+107 APKQTPLFALGEADR

-190 FRIYLDDLRR
+190 FRLYLDDLRR

-240 LEARHAPQHVAI
+240 LEVRHAPQHVAI

-286 KAFLGLVGD
+286 NAFLGLVGD

-330 PLPVDANM
+330 PLPVDADM

-405 AAVKLADEENKKAA
+405 AAVKLADEDNKKAA

-539 TYAREEPERDDK
+539 NYAREEPERDDK

-568 GEMVPDEADQ
+568 AEMVPDEADQ

-593 DAEFIIGNPPFIGA
+593 DAEFIIGNPPFIAGQS
-607 KNLRAELGE
+607 LRAELGD
-616 GYAEALWKAYR
+616 GYAEALWKAYPK
-627 DVPKSA
+627 VPKSA
-633 DMALHFW
+633 DIALHFW
-640 WKAAQALAGGKL
+640 WKAAQALTGGKL
-652 VKGKAAA
+652 VKGKAAAA
-659 VTRRFGFITSNSI
+659 VTRRFGFITSNSL
-672 RQFFCRRVVA
+672 RQVFCRRVVA
-682 EALQGEKPIHLA
+682 ETLGGETPVHLA
-694 YAIPDHPWT
+694 YAIPDHPWV

-712 IAMTVAEAGA
+712 IAMTVAEAGPA
-722 GEGVLA
+722 QGILA

-735 GSDGVPRVVFAEDTG
+735 GSDGVPRVVLTEEEG
-750 RINADFSIGVDVKS
+750 RINADLTIGVDVKS
-764 AKPLQANETMA
+764 AKPLSANENIISD
-775 CRGVVLHGAGFL
+775 GVKFHGNGFVVTPIQAAAL
-787 ISRRLAHEVG
+787 G
-797 LGKRLDIEKHIRPFM
+797 LGRVQGLESFIRPYR
-812 NGRDFLQRTRDLCV
+812 NGRDIQQKNRGLFAIDF
-826 LDLFGLSE
+826 FGLSDKE
-834 DSIRTQFPEIYQHI
+834 IRDRFPQAYQHL
-848 LLHVKPERD
+848 LLHVKPERET
-857 QNPRALRRDKW
+857 NNRKSYRENWWIFGEPRRDFRPALRGLKR
-868 WLFGEN
+868 
-874 VIIHRNGV
+874 VII
-882 RNLPRFIATVETPKH
+882 TVDVAKH
-897 RIFQFLPSEI
+897 RVFGFSDPSIIFVDSAVIVASE
-907 LADNSLVCIASDDAF
+907 DAF
-922 FLGVLSSQIHLFW
+922 HLGVLQSYMHVTWMLAQE
-935 TTANAGSLGAYKGA
+935 
-949 VRYFKSVCFDP
+949 VRLEDRPVYAKSECFDP

-985 KVRLAA
+985 KARLAK
-991 HPHLTLTA
+991 HPELTLTA

-1013 TDAERDIHDAG
+1013 SDAERDIHDAG
-1024 QVSILREYHEKLDE
+1024 QVSILREYHDKLDE

-1100 AGADTTRQWPKEAPA
+1100 AGAEATRQWPKEAPA

-1130 ARDIARHFQGAPR
+1130 ARDIARRFQGAPR

>member
-1 LAFAKPARFVTF
+1 
-13 AQHMPSAPP
+13 MPSAPP

-72 ERGVAHREADGSSSN
+72 ERGVAHREADGSISN

-145 YARDLPAEEGWPPF
+145 YARDLPADEGWPPF

-190 FRIYLDDLRR
+190 FRLYLDDLRQ

-286 KAFLGLVGD
+286 NAFLGLVGD
-295 LWRSMNAGGF
+295 LWRHMNAGGF

-330 PLPVDANM
+330 PLPVDADM

-405 AAVKLADEENKKAA
+405 AAVKLADEDNKKAA
-419 AAELRGF
+419 AAELRAF

-593 DAEFIIGNPPFIGA
+593 DAEFIIGNPPFIAG
-607 KNLRAELGE
+607 KDLRAELGE
-616 GYAEALWKAYR
+616 GYAEALWKAYPK
-627 DVPKSA
+627 VPKSA
-633 DMALHFW
+633 DIALYFW
-640 WKAAQALAGGKL
+640 WKAAQALTGAKL
-652 VKGKAAA
+652 VKGKAAAA
-659 VTRRFGFITSNSI
+659 VTRRFGFITSNSL
-672 RQFFCRRVVA
+672 RQVFCRRVVA
-682 EALQGEKPIHLA
+682 EALGGETPVHLA
-694 YAIPDHPWT
+694 YAIPDHPWA

-712 IAMTVAEAGA
+712 IAMTVAEAGQ
-722 GEGVLA
+722 GQGILA

-735 GSDGVPRVVFAEDTG
+735 GSDGVPRVVFAEDEG
-750 RINADFSIGVDVKS
+750 RINADLTIGVDVKS
-764 AKPLQANETMA
+764 AKPLRANERIA
-775 CRGVVLHGAGFL
+775 WDGVKLHGSGFL
-787 ISRRLAHEVG
+787 VEPQRALALGLEKIEGISV
-797 LGKRLDIEKHIRPFM
+797 HIRPYR
-812 NGRDFLQRTRDLCV
+812 NGRDIQQTSRNLYV
-826 LDLFGLSE
+826 LDFFGLSE
-834 DSIRTQFPEIYQHI
+834 EQVKDRFPEAYQHL
-848 LLHVKPERD
+848 LLHVKPERI
-857 QNPRALRRDKW
+857 QNKRAAYRDNW
-868 WLFGEN
+868 WIFGE
-874 VIIHRNGV
+874 
-882 RNLPRFIATVETPKH
+882 PRRELRPTLYGLNRYIATVDTAKH
-897 RIFQFLPSEI
+897 RVFSFLDSSI
-907 LADNSLVCIASDDAF
+907 IVDDKVVIISSDCAF
-922 FLGVLSSQIHLFW
+922 HLGVLQSHLHVTW
-935 TTANAGSLGAYKGA
+935 MLAQE
-949 VRYFKSVCFDP
+949 VRLEDRPVYAKSECFDP

-985 KVRLAA
+985 KARLAE
-991 HPHLTLTA
+991 HPLLTLTA

-1013 TDAERDIHDAG
+1013 SDAERDIHDAG
-1024 QVSILREYHEKLDE
+1024 QVSILRDYHDRLDE

-1047 ANLPEADIIAR
+1047 ASLPEADIIAR

-1130 ARDIARHFQGAPR
+1130 ARDIARRFQGAPR